1 MGAQVSTGNEP
12 GGTCYPAA
20 LSASV
25 QQDETPHAE
34 EWNTSLLLLVN
45 TPVTRLMTSAPC

>member
-20 LSASV
+20 LYASV
-25 QQDETPHAE
+25 QQDE
-34 EWNTSLLLLVN
+34 EWNTSLLLLVDA
-45 TPVTRLMTSAPC
+45 PVTRLMTSAPC